1 MTDET
6 FRHNLEEAMRSSGVS
21 AQQLSMAAGLGRTAV
36 HDILKGHSRQPR
48 PATIL
53 ALARALGVKP
63 EDLYGGPLPEEA
75 SNRSHQPAQIL
86 DPTAGSGGF
95 LAKAILGTK
104 RRPPTIPTLEFAG
117 RWPSGPRDLPI
128 LGEARGGADGV
139 FLHNGDTL
147 AYSERPPSLVGV
159 RNAYAV
165 IMRGTSMEPRY
176 YDGDLLQV
184 HPLKPVHAMNFVHFE
199 MRDGQSFVKQYLRRD
214 DEWVTVRQLNPEATI
229 KIKSTE
235 IRWLRRITGSTDD
248 W

>member
-1 MTDET
+1 MTRSIADNLRAALDAAGMTDQ
-6 FRHNLEEAMRSSGVS
+6 EAS
-21 AQQLSMAAGLGRTAV
+21 LKAGLGRTAV
-36 HDILKGHSRQPR
+36 NDIVSGRVLNPRYGTMSRIAQ
-48 PATIL
+48 
-53 ALARALGVKP
+53 ALGTTA
-63 EDLYGGPLPEEA
+63 EALYGGHRPEDA
-75 SNRSHQPAQIL
+75 VQTI
-86 DPTAGSGGF
+86 DP
-95 LAKAILGTK
+95 
-104 RRPPTIPTLEFAG
+104 FAG
-117 RWPSGPRDLPI
+117 GGLTLSNPPYPDSKGRAPEYARFLQAGPKDLPI

-147 AYSERPPSLVGV
+147 AYAERPPSLVGV
-159 RNAYAV
+159 RQAYAV

-214 DEWVTVRQLNPEATI
+214 DQWVTVRQLNPEATI

-235 IRWLRRITGSTDD
+235 IKWLRRITGSTDD